1 MENAIE
7 RINFLME
14 QKKPRS
20 VPILNLNVYLEH
32 PFICLFF
39 FIQRYCIA
47 PGTASKLE
55 FKLAKLAA
63 KLQFLK
69 GVYILGVYILR
80 CEVP

>member
-7 RINFLME
+7 RINFLMG
-14 QKKPRS
+14 KKIKECSNFEFERIFGTS
-20 VPILNLNVYLEH
+20 FHMYT
-32 PFICLFF
+32 F

>member
-1 MENAIE
+1 MYI
-7 RINFLME
+7 
-14 QKKPRS
+14 
-20 VPILNLNVYLEH
+20 
-32 PFICLFF
+32 F

-55 FKLAKLAA
+55 FKLAKLAP